1 MASPAR
7 KLKAPKLV
15 IAPGTPAAVGGVV
28 PTTTDPLLLFPEG
41 EVKFKDRDFQFIEE
55 LGAGS
60 GGSVSK
66 VLHKPTN
73 SIMAR
78 KNISVNV
85 DDENDRKRAEK
96 HLKAELKILHI
107 CRSEYIVSS
116 FGAFSHDGCVSIC
129 MEYMDL
135 GSLDGIYKRF
145 GPIPEPVGVRIAVH
159 VLRGLVYLTEK
170 SIVHRGALGFFL
182 FFTSVEAFF
191 CGSFL
196 ISYTAFIFIT
206 VALISAKPVVPPSL
220 DIKPS
225 NILINTRGQVKI
237 ADFGVSKEVVNTKAR
252 TFTGTQGYLA
262 PERIQSGQDYSV
274 VSDIWS
280 LGLSLIE
287 ISTGRFPYPPEG
299 HPPMSLFDLIS
310 YIGEKPPPTLPPG
323 RFSREFEDLVA
334 HSTLKDPAQRPGPE
348 ALLQHPYL
356 LRVVNDGIDLSE
368 WAQHIASKYE
378 N

>member
-15 IAPGTPAAVGGVV
+15 IAPGTHATVGGVV

-41 EVKFKDRDFQFIEE
+41 EVKFKDKDFQFIEE

-116 FGAFSHDGCVSIC
+116 FGAFSHDGYVSII

-135 GSLDGIYKRF
+135 GSLDGIYRRF
-145 GPIPEPVGVRIAVH
+145 GPIPEAVVVRIAVH
-159 VLRGLVYLTEK
+159 VLWGLVYLTEK
-170 SIVHRGALGFFL
+170 SIVHR
-182 FFTSVEAFF
+182 
-191 CGSFL
+191 
-196 ISYTAFIFIT
+196 
-206 VALISAKPVVPPSL
+206 

-225 NILINTRGQVKI
+225 NILLNTRGQIKI

-287 ISTGRFPYPPEG
+287 MSTGRFPYPPEG

-310 YIGEKPPPTLPPG
+310 YIGEKPPPTLPAG
-323 RFSREFEDLVA
+323 RFSADFEDLIA
-334 HSTLKDPAQRPGPE
+334 HSVTKDPAHRPGPE
-348 ALLQHPYL
+348 TLLQHPYL
-356 LRVVNDGIDLSE
+356 VRAVREGIDLSE
-368 WAQHIASKYE
+368 WAQHIASYFE
-378 N
+378 G

>member
-7 KLKAPKLV
+7 KMKAAPKLV
-15 IAPGTPAAVGGVV
+15 IGSAAAGVGGVV

-41 EVKFKDRDFQFIEE
+41 EVKFKDKDFQFIEE

-135 GSLDGIYKRF
+135 GSLDGIYKRL
-145 GPIPEPVGVRIAVH
+145 GPITEPVVVRIAVH

-170 SIVHRGALGFFL
+170 NIVHR
-182 FFTSVEAFF
+182 
-191 CGSFL
+191 
-196 ISYTAFIFIT
+196 
-206 VALISAKPVVPPSL
+206 

-225 NILINTRGQVKI
+225 NILVNTRGQIKI

-299 HPPMSLFDLIS
+299 HPPMSIFDLIS

-323 RFSREFEDLVA
+323 RFSPEFEDLIA
-334 HSTLKDPAQRPGPE
+334 HSVIKDPAQRPGPE
-348 ALLQHPYL
+348 TLLQHPYL
-356 LRVVNDGIDLSE
+356 VRAVGEGINLQE
-368 WAQHIASKYE
+368 WAEHIAAALGG
-378 N
+378 